1 MQYKVIMGPLL
12 LYERFLQV
20 LAYLYV
26 NKIFLFFI
34 KYIIII
40 INLFMVLSEKKS
52 M

>member
-26 NKIFLFFI
+26 NMKDFFVFY
-34 KYIIII
+34 KVYYY
-40 INLFMVLSEKKS
+40 NY
-52 M
+52 